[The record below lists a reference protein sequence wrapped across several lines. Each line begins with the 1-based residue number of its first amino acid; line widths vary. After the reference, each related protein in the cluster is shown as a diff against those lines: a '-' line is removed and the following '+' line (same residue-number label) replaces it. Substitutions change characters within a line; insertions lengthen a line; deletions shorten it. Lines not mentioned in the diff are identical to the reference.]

1 MPLRILH
8 TSDIHLGMKFA
19 SYDGEV
25 QQKLVEARFESLSR
39 IVAAANEHRCD
50 LLVVAGDLFDRV
62 TVAKRDGVR
71 AAATFGEFEGAA
83 TIILPGNHD
92 YVSPDKSDLWHT
104 FKEASQGNV
113 LVTDEAR
120 PYPLVNFDIDATIYP
135 GPCTAKHSAENAI
148 GWIAEAERS
157 ADVTHHIGLAHGS
170 VEGFSPDFDGRYYP
184 MTIREMEALGLDI
197 WLLGHTHLPYPQA
210 PGPGDN
216 IFLAGTPEPD
226 GFDCTHPGSVWVHT
240 LGDDAVQSQQV
251 STGQYRFE
259 HATAA
264 VSTDA
269 NLKQLEVSYAVENS
283 KNLLLKLK
291 LEGRLPPEL
300 YERLGSLEAA
310 VAASVFELRW
320 DDSAVTRQITVADI
334 DETYTEGS
342 FPHRLLR
349 SLAQSDENFEAL
361 QKAHEIIEELR
372 Q

>member
-1 MPLRILH
+1 
-8 TSDIHLGMKFA
+8 MKFGG
-19 SYDGEV
+19 YDGEV
-25 QQKLVEARFESLSR
+25 QEKLVEARFECLSR
-39 IVAAANEHRCD
+39 IVAAANEHSCE

-62 TVAKRDGVR
+62 TVAKRDILR
-71 AAATFGEFEGAA
+71 AAATFDEFEGAA

-113 LVTDEAR
+113 LLTDQAR
-120 PYPLVNFDIDATIYP
+120 PYPLANFDIDATIYP
-135 GPCTAKHSAENAI
+135 GPCTAKHSAKNAI
-148 GWIAEAERS
+148 GWIAEADRA

-170 VEGFSPDFDGRYYP
+170 VEGISPDFDGRYYP

-240 LGDDAVQSQQV
+240 LSDGRAQSQQV
-251 STGQYRFE
+251 STGQCRFE
-259 HATAA
+259 QTTAHVTA
-264 VSTDA
+264 END
-269 NLKQLEVSYAVENS
+269 LKALEESYAVEDS
-283 KNLLLKLK
+283 KNLVLWLK
-291 LEGRLPPEL
+291 LEGRLPSEL
-300 YERLGSLEAA
+300 YERLSRVESAIA
-310 VAASVFELRW
+310 ESVFDLRW